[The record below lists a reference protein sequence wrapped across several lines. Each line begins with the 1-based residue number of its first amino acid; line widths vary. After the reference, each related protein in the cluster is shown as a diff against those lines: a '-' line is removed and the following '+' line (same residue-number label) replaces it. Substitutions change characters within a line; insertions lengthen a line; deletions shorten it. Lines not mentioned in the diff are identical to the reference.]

1 MGEVAASR
9 TILRRAYLA
18 QGLGSTVEGIGLST
32 AVLYFSGH
40 VGLSA
45 EAVGGVLAFATTA
58 ALVLVLPIGILADR
72 IGLKRAAVGL
82 GTLVVAAFVAY
93 ALARGL
99 WLYAV
104 GATLFMITQAGLG
117 AVRQAIVA
125 DNVDAG
131 ERVRARAVMQTLINA
146 GYGLGTI
153 VGALA
158 AVGGGDA
165 AFLAAFVVAA
175 ALALGC
181 TALLASLPIRPRD
194 ATAPRVRPG
203 LVALR
208 DRRFTGICALA
219 TIVLLSM
226 PVLSMLLPLW
236 ITQRVHAPGWVAP
249 ATLGVNTLIVIV
261 AQTRWTSRVT
271 SDTHAARSL
280 ALGATALLAG
290 CAMIGASGL
299 VPAEAVAA
307 LLAGTVLLTV
317 GEITAG
323 AGLWHVAFTRM
334 PTTAPAQYQAVYGMA
349 GSAARV
355 LGPLAALPLVLAA
368 GVTGWIILGAV
379 MAAAGGALALL
390 ALRDHVAHADVALER
405 VRSARLPS

>member
-1 MGEVAASR
+1 MTTER

-18 QGLGSTVEGIGLST
+18 QGAGSTVEGIGLST

-45 EAVGGVLAFATTA
+45 HAIGGVLAFATTV
-58 ALVLVLPIGILADR
+58 ALLLVLPIGVLADR

-82 GTLVVAAFVAY
+82 GTLVVGAFVAY

-125 DNVDAG
+125 DNVDAAA
-131 ERVRARAVMQTLINA
+131 RVRARAVMQTLINA
-146 GYGLGTI
+146 GYGLGTV

-158 AVGGGDA
+158 AVTD
-165 AFLAAFVVAA
+165 AFLPAFVLAA
-175 ALALGC
+175 ALALVC
-181 TALLASLPIRPRD
+181 TGLLASLPITPH
-194 ATAPRVRPG
+194 ATRVTRARPG

-208 DRRFTGICALA
+208 DRRFTTVCALA

-236 ITQRVHAPGWVAP
+236 ITQRAHAPGWLAP
-249 ATLGVNTLIVIV
+249 ATLGLNTLIVIC
-261 AQTRWTSRVT
+261 AQTRWTRGVS
-271 SDTHAARSL
+271 SDTRAARSL
-280 ALGATALLAG
+280 AIGAAGLLAG
-290 CAMIGASGL
+290 CATIGASSL
-299 VPAEAVAA
+299 APDAAVVT
-307 LLAGTVLLTV
+307 LLSGTLLLTV
-317 GEITAG
+317 GEITSG
-323 AGLWHVAFTRM
+323 AGMWHLAFSRM
-334 PTTAPAQYQAVYGMA
+334 PSTNPAQYQAVYGMA

-368 GVTGWIILGAV
+368 GVAGWVILGAL
-379 MAAAGGALALL
+379 MAAATGALCALALREH
-390 ALRDHVAHADVALER
+390 AATGTAVA
-405 VRSARLPS
+405 VRGC